1 MIRIASTLVLLAV
14 LPWQGAAAAPDGST
28 LFSQHCAA
36 CHGRDGSGGVGVPL
50 SMPSFLQSVSDDYLR
65 KSIRLG
71 RPGRV
76 MPAFSRLSDAET
88 DAIVAHVRG
97 LSDEP
102 APTYDEQRMA
112 GSADRGREL
121 FAARCAV
128 CHGDHGQ
135 GGQGTGVT
143 MSRPRDL
150 PILAPALNN
159 PGFLGAA
166 TDAMIKRTLMEG
178 RKDTPMVSFLQQGLT
193 EGDIEDVVAYVRSFE
208 QAAPPKSAQLL
219 ETESPVIVRES
230 PYTVKE
236 TVENLKSVILG
247 QNFRLIRVQYLNEG
261 FVPEGK
267 EDTDQVIVYSC
278 NFNFL
283 NEALKVDPR
292 VGLFLPCRAT
302 VFKHGDKVYV
312 MSVNPK
318 RLSVIFN
325 NSELN
330 ELCEEMNRIY
340 VSMIEEAVL

>member
-1 MIRIASTLVLLAV
+1 MTRISFLLVLVTALV
-14 LPWQGAAAAPDGST
+14 LQGAAADDGAT
-28 LFSQHCAA
+28 LFSRNCAA
-36 CHGRDGSGGVGVPL
+36 CHGHDGSGGVGVPL
-50 SMPSFLQSVSDDYLR
+50 SLPSFLHSVSDDYLR
-65 KSIRLG
+65 KTIRLG

-76 MPAFSRLSDAET
+76 MPSFSRLSDTEI
-88 DAIVAHVRG
+88 DAIVAHIRG
-97 LSDEP
+97 WSDAP
-102 APTYDEQRMA
+102 APTYDDTPIKGDPA
-112 GSADRGREL
+112 HGGEL
-121 FAARCAV
+121 FAARCAA

-135 GGQGTGVT
+135 GGPGTGVT
-143 MSRPRDL
+143 LSRPRDL

-166 TDAMIKRTLMEG
+166 TDAMIKRTLSEG
-178 RKDTPMVSFLQQGLT
+178 RAGTPMVSFLQQGMT
-193 EGDIEDVVAYVRSFE
+193 ATDVDDVVAYIRSF
-208 QAAPPKSAQLL
+208 ALTPPPASAKLL
-219 ETESPVIVRES
+219 PTESPIIVRES

-247 QNFRLIRVQYLNEG
+247 QNFRLIRVQYLNQG

-318 RLSVIFN
+318 RLSAIFN

-330 ELCEEMNRIY
+330 ELCERMYQTY
-340 VSMIEEAVL
+340 VNMIEEAVL